1 MANIDCEKYG
11 IMFDPPHVGEIIKE
25 EYLNPLNLSVTEA
38 ALKLG
43 VTRKALSEL
52 INGKAGVSVK
62 MAIKLSKAFNTSV
75 QMWLN
80 MQSEYD
86 LFHALQ
92 EYQPDDVQVM
102 FG

>member
-1 MANIDCEKYG
+1 MVDCEKLG
-11 IMFDPPHVGEIIKE
+11 IMHDPPHPGEMIRE
-25 EYLNPLNLSVTEA
+25 NYLKPLNITVSAA

-52 INGKAGVSVK
+52 LNGKTGISVK
-62 MAIKLSKAFNTSV
+62 MSIKLSKAFNTSV

-86 LFHALQ
+86 LYHTLQ

-102 FG
+102 CG

>member
-1 MANIDCEKYG
+1 MIDIDCEKLG
-11 IMFDPPHVGEIIKE
+11 IMYDPPHVGEIIKE
-25 EYLNPLNLSVTEA
+25 EYLIPLGLTVTEA

-52 INGKAGVSVK
+52 INGKTGISVK

-75 QMWLN
+75 KMWLN
-80 MQSEYD
+80 MQTEYD

-92 EYQPDDVQVM
+92 EYQADDVQVM
-102 FG
+102 YG

>member
-1 MANIDCEKYG
+1 MIDCEKFG

-25 EYLNPLNLSVTEA
+25 EYLKPLGLTVTEA

-52 INGKAGVSVK
+52 INGKSDVSVK

-75 QMWLN
+75 QLWLN
-80 MQSEYD
+80 MQAEYD

-92 EYQPDDVQVM
+92 EYTPDDVQVM
-102 FG
+102 YG